1 MRVKF
6 LKTVMGERTFFKEGS
21 EADIPEERAQ
31 EFIRVKYA
39 VPLAAEV
46 ETAVSRRPLEKAVRP
61 LRGAQRGA

>member
-6 LKTVMGERTFFKEGS
+6 LKTVMGERTFFAAGS
-21 EADIPEERAQ
+21 EADIPEDRAQ
-31 EFIRVKYA
+31 EFIRAKYA
-39 VPLAAEV
+39 VALAAEV